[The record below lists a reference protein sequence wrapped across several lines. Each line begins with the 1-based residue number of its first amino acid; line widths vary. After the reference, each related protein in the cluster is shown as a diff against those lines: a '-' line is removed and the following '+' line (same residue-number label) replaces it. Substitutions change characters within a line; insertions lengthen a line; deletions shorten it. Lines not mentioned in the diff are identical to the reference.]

1 MRGFWGWGNKAQS
14 RVRLPKR
21 LIDPIFKAVRYT
33 PGGFFVGCGLKLQHM
48 HSTAP
53 TSSPGTTTALV
64 VVLFALLATQP
75 SVASADGCNPTLKN
89 LIGGVAVSRLQLLPL
104 GKFAATD
111 GRPANLDLGYD
122 RWTVD
127 AEGVAAMQAARQR
140 RGNDYVVDYEH
151 QTLLAASNGQKA
163 PAAGWFKNFE
173 LVTTGDKPGLW
184 ACDVQWTPQAAAE
197 IASGQYKYVSAVFFV
212 NSTGQVVE
220 LHSAALTNNPALD
233 GMAAVALAAQSLV
246 PAAVFSATPSPSTVS
261 ASLSPSLQ
269 SALKDES
276 MKTVLTALSL
286 AEVASEA
293 QALSAVVALQRELT
307 AAKANQFDAAKHI
320 ALSEY
325 ATLQGQLTALT
336 AKADD
341 AERAQLMDACIKDGR
356 ITLSAKDFWA
366 KAPLVQLTEYAKIA
380 TPNPALAAG
389 SQTAAAK
396 QGGTTAVALTAEQER
411 IAAACG
417 VTPEQFAKAGPMGV
431 RAEAE

>member
-1 MRGFWGWGNKAQS
+1 
-14 RVRLPKR
+14 
-21 LIDPIFKAVRYT
+21 
-33 PGGFFVGCGLKLQHM
+33 M

-53 TSSPGTTTALV
+53 NPSPSVSLKSSDAPGAATALV
-64 VVLFALLATQP
+64 AVLFALLATQP
-75 SVASADGCNPTLKN
+75 GAASADGCNPNQN
-89 LIGGVAVSRLQLLPL
+89 LTGGVAVSRLQLLPL

-111 GRPANLDLGYD
+111 GRPASLDLGYAQ
-122 RWTVD
+122 WTVD

-163 PAAGWFKNFE
+163 PAAAWFKNFE

-197 IASGQYKYVSAVFFV
+197 IASGQYKYISAVFFV
-212 NSTGQVVE
+212 NKTGQVVE

-246 PAAVFSATPSPSTVS
+246 PATASPATLS
-261 ASLSPSLQ
+261 ASLSPSPFPSLQ
-269 SALKDES
+269 SAPKDES
-276 MKTVLTALSL
+276 MKTVLIALAL

-307 AAKANQFDAAKHI
+307 AAQANQFDAAKHI
-320 ALSEY
+320 ALTEY

-356 ITLSAKDFWA
+356 IALSAKDFWA

-389 SQTAAAK
+389 SQTAAAAA
-396 QGGTTAVALTAEQER
+396 GGKAGGNPAVALTAEQER

-417 VTPEQFAKAGPMGV
+417 VTAEQFAKAGPMGV